1 MNNKRFDQNKF
12 INRELSWIDFNK
24 RVLLTGMEQEYKVL
38 DKIKFL
44 SIFSNNLDEFF
55 MVRVAS
61 LKAQVEAGIRK
72 KSIDGHT
79 PKEQLKKINKEV
91 KKLTILQEKYFNNEL
106 NDELKNEGIFIKKYY
121 ELNQNQKNWCNS
133 YFLSSIFPLLTP
145 LVVDPA
151 HPFPFISNLSLNL
164 AALINDGEESKNQF
178 VRIKIPTKN
187 IGRFILIPNE
197 IIETEDER
205 EHFFITVEDLIG
217 NNINA
222 LFNGME
228 CLNYSFFRV
237 TRDADLE
244 LKELE
249 ADDLLLAVEQS
260 LQKRRLGGDVVR
272 LEVNENIPQ
281 NILKLL
287 IESIAIPEEYIYF
300 CKSLLG
306 LDDLNYLLK
315 INREDLKENLLIGD
329 THPLLKSLDSSKDK
343 NFNSIF
349 SILRKQSILLHH
361 PYDLFKTSVEEFI
374 NKAADDPLVLAIKI
388 TLYRVSKD
396 SPIIEALM
404 RAAEN
409 GKEVMTL
416 VELKARFDEDNNIQ
430 WAKQLEQAGIH
441 VVYGILGFKTHTKIA
456 LVVRKE
462 KGRLRNYFHIG
473 TGNYNSNTSRYY
485 TDIGFLSTDP
495 DISSDLIELFNY
507 LSGFS
512 KQKAYQK
519 LLVSPTS
526 LRKKFIFLINRE
538 IENIENGKKGEIIA
552 KMNSLVDPEIIQLL
566 YLASQKGVKIH
577 LIIRGICCL
586 YPQRENLS
594 ENIKVTSIIGHFLEH
609 SRIFWFYNN
618 NNPEVF
624 IGSADWMRRNLDR
637 RIEAVTPIED
647 LKLKSQLY
655 DLLQTYIND
664 NYYSWIMNK
673 DGIYEK
679 KERDSNSNRSQID
692 LIKRLKK

>member
-1 MNNKRFDQNKF
+1 MKYEANNY
-12 INRELSWIDFNK
+12 INRELSWIEFNK
-24 RVLLTGMEQEYKVL
+24 RVLLTGMEKDYKVL
-38 DKIKFL
+38 DKIKFF

-72 KSIDGHT
+72 RSIDGLM

-91 KKLTILQEKYFNNEL
+91 KNLTTLQENYLNNEL
-106 NDELKNEGIFIKKYY
+106 NDELRSKGIFIKKYQK
-121 ELNQNQKNWCNS
+121 LNENQKNWCNN

-272 LEVNENIPQ
+272 LEVEENIPE

-287 IESIAIPEEYIYF
+287 IESIEITEEYIYF

-306 LDDLNYLLK
+306 LDDLNYLTK
-315 INREDLKENLLIGD
+315 INREDLKRNLLIGN
-329 THPLLKSLDSSKDK
+329 THPLLKSLDAPKDK

-349 SILRKQSILLHH
+349 SILRKQNILLHH

-473 TGNYNSNTSRYY
+473 TGNYNSNTSRFY
-485 TDIGFLSTDP
+485 TDIGLLSTDP

-512 KQKAYQK
+512 KPVSYTHLTLPTKA
-519 LLVSPTS
+519 
-526 LRKKFIFLINRE
+526 
-538 IENIENGKKGEIIA
+538 
-552 KMNSLVDPEIIQLL
+552 
-566 YLASQKGVKIH
+566 
-577 LIIRGICCL
+577 
-586 YPQRENLS
+586 
-594 ENIKVTSIIGHFLEH
+594 
-609 SRIFWFYNN
+609 
-618 NNPEVF
+618 
-624 IGSADWMRRNLDR
+624 
-637 RIEAVTPIED
+637 
-647 LKLKSQLY
+647 
-655 DLLQTYIND
+655 
-664 NYYSWIMNK
+664 
-673 DGIYEK
+673 
-679 KERDSNSNRSQID
+679 
-692 LIKRLKK
+692 